1 MLRGFKRLKKVFL
14 FVIVSS
20 SVVILDFISK
30 NIIETYV
37 KSYEAI
43 DLLPILRIVNVK
55 NTGAA
60 FGILTSL
67 GNSTFIIISCF
78 AILFIAFYI
87 YKSTRMLEIMSLSL
101 VIGGAIGN
109 LIDRVRIGKV
119 IDFID
124 FFVGTWHWPAFNIA
138 DSALTV
144 GIVLFILSNLLQYKH
159 QSKS

>member
-1 MLRGFKRLKKVFL
+1 
-14 FVIVSS
+14 
-20 SVVILDFISK
+20 VILDFISK

-37 KSYEAI
+37 KPYEAI

>member
-1 MLRGFKRLKKVFL
+1 
-14 FVIVSS
+14 
-20 SVVILDFISK
+20 VILDFISK

-67 GNSTFIIISCF
+67 GNSTFIIISCV

-144 GIVLFILSNLLQYKH
+144 GIVLFVLSNLLQYKH